1 MERPEHEEVRLP
13 VLERLSRLGWSRGQI
28 VCPSPDS
35 GDVEWRVPHPASE
48 HSKREAG
55 RSYKGY
61 PVDLVIFDSGETAGR
76 LPAPGDNLVMA
87 GREPLT
93 FEDLATP
100 TDKELRGAFERILNR
115 IAAADSVS
123 TRPEQRLNETA
134 NLLILKIESDKAG
147 AAHIPKQEAS
157 IRASSSAKRET
168 TRGQRFCFSL
178 TRQR

>member
-13 VLERLSRLGWSRGQI
+13 VLERLSRLGGSRGQI

-48 HSKREAG
+48 HSKRG
-55 RSYKGY
+55 
-61 PVDLVIFDSGETAGR
+61 
-76 LPAPGDNLVMA
+76 A

-100 TDKELRGAFERILNR
+100 ADKELRGAFERILNR

-178 TRQR
+178 TRQRQPQLSRESVGRPRSPRATPN